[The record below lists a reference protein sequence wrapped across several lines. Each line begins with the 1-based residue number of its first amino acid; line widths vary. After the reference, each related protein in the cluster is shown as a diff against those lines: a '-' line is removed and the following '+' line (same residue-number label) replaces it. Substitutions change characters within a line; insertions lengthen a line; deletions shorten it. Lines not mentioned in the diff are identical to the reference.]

1 MIITGG
7 FNVYAREVEDVLE
20 AHSAIAQA
28 AVFGVPDRE
37 WGEPVAAAIVAKPGT
52 NLDEEAVVRHCRE
65 HLTSYKKPKLIRFV
79 SELPRNTVGRS
90 KKRSCEKCSHQ
101 NNRYQFNSVRESNLH
116 G

>member
-1 MIITGG
+1 VGRLKDMIITGG

-37 WGEPVAAAIVAKPGT
+37 WGEAVAAAIVAKPGT

-79 SELPRNTVGRS
+79 SELPRNTVGKVQKAQLREMFAS
-90 KKRSCEKCSHQ
+90 K
-101 NNRYQFNSVRESNLH
+101 
-116 G
+116 